1 MLIDDGTI
9 YTHEFRFTQKDVEQF
24 AAVTGDSNPVHLDAE
39 YAAGTMFKR
48 PIMHGF
54 LGGSVFSKVF
64 GTLFPGE
71 GTIYLKQSMAFM
83 RPMFVDTDYEVRMT
97 VKEVNREKHRA
108 TVETIIA
115 DKNTG
120 DIVISGEATVMNVNR
135 I

>member
-1 MLIDDGTI
+1 MIEQGAT
-9 YTHEFRFTQKDVEQF
+9 YSHAFRFTQKDVENF
-24 AAVTGDSNPVHLDAE
+24 AAVTGDNNPVHLDAD
-39 YAAGTMFKR
+39 YAAKTMFKR

-97 VKEVNREKHRA
+97 AKEVNKEKHRA
-108 TVETIIA
+108 IVETLVV
-115 DKNTG
+115 DKNSG
-120 DIVISGEATVMNVNR
+120 EAVISGEATVMNIER

>member
-1 MLIDDGTI
+1 MTIDNGTV
-9 YTHEFRFTQKDVEQF
+9 YTHEFRFTQKDVEKF
-24 AAVTGDSNPVHLDAE
+24 AAVTGDSNPVHLDEA
-39 YAAGTMFKR
+39 YAATTMFKR

-108 TVETIIA
+108 IVETVIA

-120 DIVISGEATVMNVNR
+120 DVVINGEATVMNVNR